1 MDGKLKAG
9 NDNSELRIVMPEIY
23 QTKSSDV
30 WMDLEAS
37 LQTKME
43 IVLDFLNL
51 QGEAPTNSDKSSASI
66 SRRVFSLVVARPKCN
81 ITIPKD
87 KFGIPSEADLYVF
100 AQNHRSV
107 SFMAEEEIDAF
118 ETCISDLS
126 EQMSNHLQV
135 FA

>member
-1 MDGKLKAG
+1 
-9 NDNSELRIVMPEIY
+9 
-23 QTKSSDV
+23 
-30 WMDLEAS
+30 
-37 LQTKME
+37 ME

-87 KFGIPSEADLYVF
+87 KWDKFGIPSEADLYVF

-107 SFMAEEEIDAF
+107 SFMNEEEIDAF
-118 ETCISDLS
+118 ETCISELP
-126 EQMSNHLQV
+126 EQCSQHVQV
-135 FA
+135 FSTFLKVFFEGGFGYNKRTYLSGNNSAYLP